1 MEAVWGKFLRV
12 LWGFGVFGGGGGIER
27 RFGKNSGVL
36 KGSKRSSVGLGD
48 VLEVWDGF
56 LGAFLGFRVYLQ
68 ELAATQQWL
77 ETVSSASQ
85 LSFLGTE
92 QIP

>member
-1 MEAVWGKFLRV
+1 M
-12 LWGFGVFGGGGGIER
+12 
-27 RFGKNSGVL
+27 
-36 KGSKRSSVGLGD
+36 GLGD

-77 ETVSSASQ
+77 ETVFPASQ